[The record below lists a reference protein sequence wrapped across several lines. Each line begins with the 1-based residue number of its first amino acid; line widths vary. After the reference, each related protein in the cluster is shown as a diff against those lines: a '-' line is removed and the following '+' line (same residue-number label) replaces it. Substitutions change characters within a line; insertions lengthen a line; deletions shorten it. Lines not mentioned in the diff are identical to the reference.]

1 MFEKFRLFR
10 GFHPV
15 AIALTPMAIAA
26 GIFQFSTPAAHANV
40 SIVIDRGLTIQVGQP
55 RNLRHGHPGV
65 YQGQYNPYYS
75 PNYHPQYHPQRGQ
88 PTIRN
93 STLINPTVIDSRI
106 ENSTLINPIII
117 DSQNNNRML
126 VQPPRTNRIRG
137 VLPGSL

>member
-1 MFEKFRLFR
+1 MFENFRPFR
-10 GFHPV
+10 ASHPL

-26 GIFQFSTPAAHANV
+26 GVFQFSTPAAQANV
-40 SIVIDRGLTIQVGQP
+40 SIVIDRGISIQVGQP
-55 RNLRHGHPGV
+55 RTVQYGHP
-65 YQGQYNPYYS
+65 GQYNPYYS
-75 PNYHPQYHPQRGQ
+75 PNYYPQRGQ
-88 PTIRN
+88 PTIQN

-126 VQPPRTNRIRG
+126 VQPPRTNRVRG

>member
-26 GIFQFSTPAAHANV
+26 GIFQFSTPAAQANV
-40 SIVIDRGLTIQVGQP
+40 SIVIDRGISIQVGQP
-55 RNLRHGHPGV
+55 RNVQYGHPGV
-65 YQGQYNPYYS
+65 YPGQYNPYYS
-75 PNYHPQYHPQRGQ
+75 PNYYPQRGQ

-126 VQPPRTNRIRG
+126 VQPPRTNRVRG